1 MMPRI
6 KFVSSY
12 SCEITVDEKDSVYL
26 KDILKLITDS
36 LDGAIAAILN
46 DSFGELIN
54 LIHSNYEF
62 VLGIISGRVSR
73 YVRILAERYSI
84 PQYIADQIERSFI
97 NLTINLLNSLTD
109 MAVEDI
115 GSMSIS
121 REIVESCSSVFKVTG
136 RLDVVY
142 HITGYILQLPRDV
155 NGGYPFN
162 SISRVIA

>member
-1 MMPRI
+1 MIPRI

-46 DSFGELIN
+46 DSFGELIAVIEN
-54 LIHSNYEF
+54 SELASA
-62 VLGIISGRVSR
+62 IIGRRVSR
-73 YVRILAERYSI
+73 YVRILTERYSI
-84 PQYIADQIERSFI
+84 PQYIADQIGLSFI
-97 NLTINLLNSLTD
+97 NLAINLLNSLTD

-115 GSMSIS
+115 DSMSIS
-121 REIVESCSSVFKVTG
+121 HEIVESCSSVFKVTG
-136 RLDVVY
+136 RLDAVY
-142 HITGYILQLPRDV
+142 RITGYILQLPRHV
-155 NGGYPFN
+155 NSGYPFN